1 MDRKQNPIPVES
13 SRLVGCSCK
22 CVMMDEVF
30 RVYGNRV
37 GFFFSLYFSF
47 FLFLQDVVVVVVVV
61 AGGVFF

>member
-37 GFFFSLYFSF
+37 GFFSLSISRSSSF
-47 FLFLQDVVVVVVVV
+47 FKMLLLLLLQV
-61 AGGVFF
+61 VFFFNY